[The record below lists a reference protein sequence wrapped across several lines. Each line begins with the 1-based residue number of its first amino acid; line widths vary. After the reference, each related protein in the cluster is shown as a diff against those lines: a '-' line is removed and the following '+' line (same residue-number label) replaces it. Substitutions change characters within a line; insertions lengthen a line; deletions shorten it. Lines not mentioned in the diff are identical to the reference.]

1 MAEKPNNNRRMNLM
15 LLQESIWKVEDKLR
29 VILESLADHEAE
41 LIRTRNSMNELLRKL
56 DLLETDVK
64 GKGTKEGKK

>member
-1 MAEKPNNNRRMNLM
+1 MAEKPNNKRRMNLM

-56 DLLETDVK
+56 DLLERHME